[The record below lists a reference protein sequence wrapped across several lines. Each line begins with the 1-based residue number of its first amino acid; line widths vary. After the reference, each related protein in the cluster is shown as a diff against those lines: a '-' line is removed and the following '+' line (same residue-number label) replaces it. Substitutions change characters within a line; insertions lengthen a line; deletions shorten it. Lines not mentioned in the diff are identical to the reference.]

1 MLVRPAR
8 HLLVLIGAA
17 ALLRCGGSN
26 PASPSGG
33 GVKLQGVV
41 LQRSSGTAAS
51 ASVSASSAQAGKI
64 TVTVQE
70 NPSLSVT
77 VSGNGT
83 FEIQDLPAGG
93 FTLVFSVNGVVVG
106 QITITAVGEGTT
118 IKIVVRLN
126 DQEVELVDIETEDDD
141 ASAVQRARPAAARA
155 RPAARPSAAGP
166 DLSASY
172 SFLRAGEADLHGA
185 DVSASFPFWRSAR
198 LLADL
203 SVHSGS
209 FGGVNLKQTNFMG
222 GVRRVFRPG
231 RAWRPFGQA
240 MLGGARATSQF
251 ADVLTSSRTAWGG
264 ALGA

>member
-1 MLVRPAR
+1 VRLAWTLG
-8 HLLVLIGAA
+8 LL
-17 ALLRCGGSN
+17 LLR
-26 PASPSGG
+26 PDF
-33 GVKLQGVV
+33 
-41 LQRSSGTAAS
+41 
-51 ASVSASSAQAGKI
+51 AG
-64 TVTVQE
+64 
-70 NPSLSVT
+70 
-77 VSGNGT
+77 
-83 FEIQDLPAGG
+83 
-93 FTLVFSVNGVVVG
+93 
-106 QITITAVGEGTT
+106 
-118 IKIVVRLN
+118 
-126 DQEVELVDIETEDDD
+126 

-231 RAWRPFGQA
+231 RDWRPFGQA
-240 MLGGARATSQF
+240 MLGGARATSKF

-264 ALGA
+264 ALGAGTDYRLSPRWAIRGQGDYLILHSGGGWDGDPRLSIGLAYRFAR

>member
-41 LQRSSGTAAS
+41 LQSSSGTAAS

-64 TVTVQE
+64 VVTVQE

-83 FEIQDLPAGG
+83 FEIQNLPAGG

-106 QITITAVGEGTT
+106 QITITALSEGTT
-118 IKIVVRLN
+118 IRIVVKLSA
-126 DQEVELVDIETEDDD
+126 QEVELVDLETDDD
-141 ASAVQRARPAAARA
+141 NGGSGGGGNQGNGDDGTKTCMIEGGKAGSSIELEGNVDSGTDVQFKLRVNGNRSGGLVDVAAAA
-155 RPAARPSAAGP
+155 
-166 DLSASY
+166 ASY
-172 SFLRAGEADLHGA
+172 KCNGDK
-185 DVSASFPFWRSAR
+185 ASTDCKA
-198 LLADL
+198 
-203 SVHSGS
+203 
-209 FGGVNLKQTNFMG
+209 NLKPG
-222 GVRRVFRPG
+222 AKVHVRGNLTACTTTLASVT
-231 RAWRPFGQA
+231 
-240 MLGGARATSQF
+240 ATQVTIQK
-251 ADVLTSSRTAWGG
+251 D
-264 ALGA
+264 

>member
-1 MLVRPAR
+1 MRLAWTLG
-8 HLLVLIGAA
+8 LL
-17 ALLRCGGSN
+17 LLRPDFAG
-26 PASPSGG
+26 
-33 GVKLQGVV
+33 
-41 LQRSSGTAAS
+41 
-51 ASVSASSAQAGKI
+51 ASV
-64 TVTVQE
+64 
-70 NPSLSVT
+70 
-77 VSGNGT
+77 
-83 FEIQDLPAGG
+83 
-93 FTLVFSVNGVVVG
+93 
-106 QITITAVGEGTT
+106 
-118 IKIVVRLN
+118 
-126 DQEVELVDIETEDDD
+126 
-141 ASAVQRARPAAARA
+141 VQRARPAAARA

-231 RAWRPFGQA
+231 RDWRPFGQA
-240 MLGGARATSQF
+240 MLGGARATSKF

-264 ALGA
+264 ALGAGTDYRLSPRWAIRGQGDYLILHSGGGWDGDPRLSIGLAYRFAR